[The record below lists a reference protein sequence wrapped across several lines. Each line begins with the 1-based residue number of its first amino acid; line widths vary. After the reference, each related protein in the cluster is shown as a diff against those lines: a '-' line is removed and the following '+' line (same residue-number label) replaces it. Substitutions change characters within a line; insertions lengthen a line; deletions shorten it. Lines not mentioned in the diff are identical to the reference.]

1 MSHLEHHNILTNAQ
15 FGFRQ
20 RRSADLQLLST
31 VHNLAPGLNEGIQTD
46 VILLDFSKAFDKVS
60 HRLLLLK
67 LQHYGIRGQL
77 FNWITSFLLGR
88 TQQVVCD
95 SCILEFVNVLSGV
108 PQGSVLGPLLF
119 LIFIN
124 DLPLG
129 ITSHCRLFTD
139 DCLLYRQI
147 GSKSDVDILQQDL
160 SSLELWAETWLMQF
174 NPIKC
179 VVLTVSNR
187 SFPTTAQYKLYDHTL
202 ATCP

>member
-1 MSHLEHHNILTNAQ
+1 M
-15 FGFRQ
+15 
-20 RRSADLQLLST
+20 
-31 VHNLAPGLNEGIQTD
+31 
-46 VILLDFSKAFDKVS
+46 
-60 HRLLLLK
+60 
-67 LQHYGIRGQL
+67 
-77 FNWITSFLLGR
+77 
-88 TQQVVCD
+88 
-95 SCILEFVNVLSGV
+95 
-108 PQGSVLGPLLF
+108 LGPLLF

-129 ITSHCRLFTD
+129 ITSHCRLFAD

-202 ATCP
+202 AHVPEAKYLGITLDKNLNFNKHIDIICKKANASLALIRRNTYFCSHNVKKDAYKTYMLPIMEYATFNCLVTTPSS